1 MEGIIIS
8 IEFDSPNKEYLQ
20 QIFRIKT
27 ALLCQGLIV
36 SAELLSKLE
45 DEGRP
50 LNMGRKGGAGPA
62 GGRYFEF
69 ENGASVNVPLYHESY
84 MGTPYVLSDLDSENK
99 AYIIDQRSGESV
111 IPLRLLPAPE
121 FYTDLNSQGIEY
133 RKIALIHGKD
143 TLATTI
149 EQQCKY
155 WRCGEQCKFC
165 AIEVSLEQGA
175 TTEIKTGEEIVE
187 AITAAKQENPKF
199 ADNITLTMGT
209 VDEPNKGIQRYID
222 VIQTIKATYL
232 DVHIHIQ
239 IEPVEDLSV
248 LDLGT

>member
-1 MEGIIIS
+1 
-8 IEFDSPNKEYLQ
+8 
-20 QIFRIKT
+20 
-27 ALLCQGLIV
+27 
-36 SAELLSKLE
+36 
-45 DEGRP
+45 
-50 LNMGRKGGAGPA
+50 MGRKGGAGPA

-248 LDLGT
+248 LDLRYMKQERILLVSILKS

>member
-1 MEGIIIS
+1 MNGIIIS

-20 QIFRIKT
+20 QIFRMKQRHYS
-27 ALLCQGLIV
+27 CQGLIV

-84 MGTPYVLSDLDSENK
+84 IGTPYVLSDLDSENK
-99 AYIIDQRSGESV
+99 AYIIDQRSGKSV
-111 IPLRLLPAPE
+111 IPLQLLPAPE

-155 WRCGEQCKFC
+155 WRCGERCKFC
-165 AIEVSLEQGA
+165 AIEGFLEA
-175 TTEIKTGEEIVE
+175 RCHHRNRNRRKELSASHHRSE
-187 AITAAKQENPKF
+187 QENPKF
-199 ADNITLTMGT
+199 ALIL
-209 VDEPNKGIQRYID
+209 RLLW
-222 VIQTIKATYL
+222 AR
-232 DVHIHIQ
+232 
-239 IEPVEDLSV
+239 
-248 LDLGT
+248 